1 MMHGDSPISVV
12 VHTASSLRLLTIAIL
27 RRECVSASIPSR
39 GSMTCTHIWVMY
51 CNNGQQPSVVIFIS
65 DHNNLESTGAPCG
78 EGRTRFANTVRKRE
92 AEAWLK
98 KLLDVRPANI
108 FCLLN
113 LDNAEDV
120 DRPETGTVASC
131 HVLIKRFY
139 GVRTSELT
147 ELLVHVVRSGA
158 RIVTN
163 PYSKILHFQGL
174 LFVDDVDSNYLSVG
188 LFDLLQLSQEIPE
201 PRFGDDIIGR
211 EDTHAVNLGIW
222 LVLRRE
228 VAADDLIFSEAH
240 GQSLRGLDEWT
251 LWTTMRPRSLQVYLG
266 LLCLPAAV

>member
-1 MMHGDSPISVV
+1 MHGDSPISVV
-12 VHTASSLRLLTIAIL
+12 VHTASSLRLLAIAIL
-27 RRECVSASIPSR
+27 RRECVSVSIPSR

-113 LDNAEDV
+113 LDNAEDLRRTPRQHQSIPIPHHEHTHV

-174 LFVDDVDSNYLSVG
+174 LFVDL
-188 LFDLLQLSQEIPE
+188 
-201 PRFGDDIIGR
+201 
-211 EDTHAVNLGIW
+211 
-222 LVLRRE
+222 
-228 VAADDLIFSEAH
+228 
-240 GQSLRGLDEWT
+240 
-251 LWTTMRPRSLQVYLG
+251 
-266 LLCLPAAV
+266 